1 MHDENTPYEVFF
13 IYHLNHTAHVIIN
26 NHSQLKVVFVS
37 EKNDLAYESAGSIV
51 GGLRAERQ

>member
-1 MHDENTPYEVFF
+1 MMKTLHMKCFF
-13 IYHLNHTAHVIIN
+13 IYHLNHTAYVIIN

-51 GGLRAERQ
+51 VGLRAERQ